1 MGILSNIEPKEVFQY
16 FEELSM
22 VPRSTF
28 HTKKI
33 SDFCVEFAKAHNLE
47 YIQDEMNNVIIKKP
61 GTAGY
66 EDSDPVIIQGH
77 LDMVATKTIDSD
89 HDFENDPLDLF
100 VDGDLIGAKN
110 TTLGGDDGIAV
121 AYAMAILASTDIPHP
136 PIEAVFTVADALRYM
151 RENNISTKV
160 FESGLGISLFR
171 DNSTRT
177 RFSFASAC
185 NLLGLEVQDLDEGKS
200 QVAHGETVRET
211 ANMISFMADVIGIR
225 DDMYI
230 GKGNKYM
237 HEVVDA
243 VTEGNKD
250 GILEQKPTLVNLQCD
265 IDHPTQAMAD
275 MLHIIHEFGGVE
287 NLKGKKLAM
296 TWAYSPSYGKPLS
309 VPQGIIGLM
318 TRFGMDVVL
327 AHPEGYE
334 VFEDVEKVAE
344 ENAKKSGGSFTKT
357 NNMAEAFKD
366 ADIVYPKSW
375 APFAAM
381 EKRTELY
388 GNGDTEGIKALEKEL
403 LAQNAEHK
411 DWACTEELMA
421 TTKDGKALYMHCL
434 PADISGVSCE
444 EGEVDASVFD
454 RYRDPL
460 YKEASFKP
468 YIIAAMIFLAKFE
481 NPQEILKKLEER
493 GMSRIFE

>member
-1 MGILSNIEPKEVFQY
+1 MDAKLQGYIDKLNALNFKEMY
-16 FEELSM
+16 EG
-22 VPRSTF
+22 
-28 HTKKI
+28 
-33 SDFCVEFAKAHNLE
+33 DFFLTWEKTD
-47 YIQDEMNNVIIKKP
+47 DE
-61 GTAGY
+61 
-66 EDSDPVIIQGH
+66 
-77 LDMVATKTIDSD
+77 
-89 HDFENDPLDLF
+89 
-100 VDGDLIGAKN
+100 
-110 TTLGGDDGIAV
+110 
-121 AYAMAILASTDIPHP
+121 
-136 PIEAVFTVADALRYM
+136 IEAVFTVADALRYM
-151 RENNISTKV
+151 RENNISTKI

-177 RFSFASAC
+177 RFSFSSAC
-185 NLLGLEVQDLDEGKS
+185 NLLGLEVQDLDEGNS
-200 QVAHGETVRET
+200 QIAHGETVRET

-230 GKGNKYM
+230 GKGNAYM
-237 HEVVDA
+237 HEVVDS
-243 VTEGNKD
+243 VTQGYKD
-250 GILEQKPTLVNLQCD
+250 HILEQKPTLVNLQCD

-309 VPQGIIGLM
+309 VPQGVIALM

-334 VFEDVEKVAE
+334 VFDDVIEVAKN
-344 ENAKKSGGSFTKT
+344 NAQKSGGSFTKT
-357 NNMAEAFKD
+357 NSMSEAFEN

-381 EKRTELY
+381 EKRTDLY
-388 GNGDTEGIKALEKEL
+388 AKGDKEGIAALEKEL

-411 DWACTEELMA
+411 DWACTEEMMA
-421 TTKDGKALYMHCL
+421 KTKNKNALYLHCL
-434 PADISGVSCE
+434 PADISGVSCK

-454 RYRDPL
+454 RYRDAL
-460 YKEASFKP
+460 YKEASYKP

-481 NPQEILKKLEER
+481 NPQAILEKLEKNATPRILK
-493 GMSRIFE
+493 